1 MKFKVEGNTMAG
13 FFDKVVVG
21 INKGVNSVSEGSKN
35 LVEKAKLN
43 VQIQELENQKNQ
55 ILQNMGAL
63 VYNLKAEGTLE
74 APQCDGM
81 FQEITA
87 INEKLAGIQDQIKAL
102 EAPKPQATTVP
113 VTPVTP
119 AATGVTCSCGFQ
131 NKEGAKFCANC
142 GTAL

>member
-1 MKFKVEGNTMAG
+1 MAG

-43 VQIQELENQKNQ
+43 VQIQELEGQKTQ
-55 ILQNMGAL
+55 LFQSMGTL

-81 FQEITA
+81 CAEITA
-87 INEKLAGIQDQIKAL
+87 INQKLTELQAQIKVL
-102 EAPKPQATTVP
+102 EAPKPQAAP
-113 VTPVTP
+113 VTPVAP
-119 AATGVTCSCGFQ
+119 ANGTVCSCGFQ

>member
-1 MKFKVEGNTMAG
+1 MAG

-43 VQIQELENQKNQ
+43 VQIQELENQKTQ
-55 ILQNMGAL
+55 ILQSMGTL
-63 VYNLKAEGTLE
+63 VYNLKSEGTLD
-74 APQCDGM
+74 APECDGM
-81 FQEITA
+81 CQEITA
-87 INEKLAGIQDQIKAL
+87 INQKLAEVQDQIKAL
-102 EAPKPQATTVP
+102 EAPKAQAPVVQATP
-113 VTPVTP
+113 
-119 AATGVTCSCGFQ
+119 ATGVTCSCGFQ

>member
-1 MKFKVEGNTMAG
+1 MAG

-74 APQCDGM
+74 APECDGM
-81 FQEITA
+81 CQEITA
-87 INEKLAGIQDQIKAL
+87 INEKLAGLQDQIKAL
-102 EAPKPQATTVP
+102 EAPKPQAPVVP
-113 VTPVTP
+113 VTPAV
-119 AATGVTCSCGFQ
+119 TGVTCTCGFQ